1 MEMALHCRNHWDV
14 VEGLRQCSRCGQT
27 FCRDCLVDI
36 HGRPYCASCK
46 NEQLLDVRSGV
57 TVATNLDLAHPGRR
71 FVALIIDNFLLGI
84 PLIVIFV
91 VAMFG
96 MFTSDKVMTPEQI
109 LWFQPLSWLWIVVVF
124 VYEGL
129 MLSSRGQ
136 TVGKIAMKIKVVRPD
151 GSDISTGQAW
161 GRAAMRHILVSC
173 LCIINYLPAFFT
185 QERTTLHDMVAT
197 TRVVN
202 WN

>member
-36 HGRPYCASCK
+36 NGRPYCASCK

-57 TVATNLDLAHPGRR
+57 AVATTLDLADPGRR
-71 FVALIIDNFLLGI
+71 FVALFIDGLIIGLPFAVLM
-84 PLIVIFV
+84 IVVMI
-91 VAMFG
+91 G
-96 MFTSDKVMTPEQI
+96 MFSTNRFTPESM
-109 LWFQPLSWLWIVVVF
+109 LWIQPLSWLSIVAML

-129 MLSSRGQ
+129 MLGARGQ
-136 TVGKIAMKIKVVRPD
+136 TLGKIAMKIKVVRAD

-161 GRAAMRHILVSC
+161 GRAAMRQVLVSC

-185 QERTTLHDMVAT
+185 LEKTTLHDMVAS

>member
-27 FCRDCLVDI
+27 FCHDCLIDI
-36 HGRPYCASCK
+36 AGYSYCASCK

-57 TVATNLDLAHPGRR
+57 TTSANLNLASLGRR
-71 FVALIIDNFLLGI
+71 FVALLLDGLIIGI
-84 PLIVIFV
+84 PFAIVIGLIV
-91 VAMFG
+91 FG
-96 MFTSDKVMTPEQI
+96 AAASGRMRPE
-109 LWFQPLSWLWIVVVF
+109 LFMAVQPLSWLSIVVML

-129 MLSSRGQ
+129 MLSARGQ
-136 TVGKIAMKIKVVRPD
+136 TVGKMAMKIKVVRAD
-151 GSDISTGQAW
+151 GSDLTTGQAW
-161 GRAAMRHILVSC
+161 GRAAMRQVLVSC

-185 QERTTLHDMVAT
+185 PDKTALHDMVAT

-202 WN
+202 WG

>member
-14 VEGLRQCSRCGQT
+14 VEGLRPCSRCGQT

-36 HGRPYCASCK
+36 NGRAYCASCK

-57 TVATNLDLAHPGRR
+57 TVATNLDLADPGRR
-71 FVALIIDNFLLGI
+71 FVALFIDG
-84 PLIVIFV
+84 FV
-91 VAMFG
+91 VGLPFIVLMIVAMVGAFS
-96 MFTSDKVMTPEQI
+96 TNHLSPEAMMW
-109 LWFQPLSWLWIVVVF
+109 LQPLSWLWIIGQF

-129 MLSSRGQ
+129 MLAARGQ
-136 TVGKIAMKIKVVRPD
+136 TVGKIAMKVKVVRPD

-161 GRAAMRHILVSC
+161 GRAAMRHVLVSC

-185 QERTTLHDMVAT
+185 QEKTTLHDMVAS

-202 WN
+202 WS

>member
-27 FCRDCLVDI
+27 FCRDCLVGI
-36 HGRPYCASCK
+36 NGRPYCAGCK

-57 TVATNLDLAHPGRR
+57 AMAANLDLADPGRR
-71 FVALIIDNFLLGI
+71 FVALLIDGFITGI
-84 PLIVIFV
+84 PFIVLMT
-91 VAMFG
+91 VAMVSIF
-96 MFTSDKVMTPEQI
+96 SANRMTPETI
-109 LWFQPLSWLWIVVVF
+109 LWFQPLMWLLVVGQF

-129 MLSSRGQ
+129 MLAARGQ

-161 GRAAMRHILVSC
+161 GRAAMRHILASC

-185 QERTTLHDMVAT
+185 QEKTTLHDMVAS

-202 WN
+202 WS

>member
-36 HGRPYCASCK
+36 NGRAYCAGCK

-57 TVATNLDLAHPGRR
+57 TVATNLDLANPGRR
-71 FVALIIDNFLLGI
+71 FVALFIDG
-84 PLIVIFV
+84 FV
-91 VAMFG
+91 VGLPFIVLMIVAMVG
-96 MFTSDKVMTPEQI
+96 ALSTNHLSPEAMMW
-109 LWFQPLSWLWIVVVF
+109 LQPLSWLWIIGQF

-129 MLSSRGQ
+129 MLAARGQ
-136 TVGKIAMKIKVVRPD
+136 TVGKIAMKVKVVRPD

-161 GRAAMRHILVSC
+161 GRAAMRHVLVSC

-185 QERTTLHDMVAT
+185 LEKTTLHDMVAS

-202 WN
+202 WS

>member
-36 HGRPYCASCK
+36 NGRAYCAGCK

-57 TVATNLDLAHPGRR
+57 TVATNLDLANPGRR
-71 FVALIIDNFLLGI
+71 FVALFIDG
-84 PLIVIFV
+84 FV
-91 VAMFG
+91 VGLPFIVLMIVAMVGAFS
-96 MFTSDKVMTPEQI
+96 TNHLSPESMMW
-109 LWFQPLSWLWIVVVF
+109 LQPLSWLWIIGQF

-129 MLSSRGQ
+129 MLAARGQ
-136 TVGKIAMKIKVVRPD
+136 TVGKIAMKVKVVRPD

-161 GRAAMRHILVSC
+161 GRAAMRHVLVSC

-185 QERTTLHDMVAT
+185 LEKTTLHDMVAS

-202 WN
+202 WS